1 MAQKNEA
8 SRSPVTP
15 QLSSHGRGG
24 AGNMVDSSQSSKLHP
39 SDLETPVLKNPVV
52 TTGRGGTGNM
62 AKNADPRET
71 RRRQDVGAVDRFGL
85 HMSSFARVPRR
96 YSSGAQHSG
105 RGGAGNVFR
114 ENEDSGELGRKI
126 SRDQAV
132 TDDAPSRDAVPSP
145 DPDATSN
152 KRFVC
157 HVALPFEMAPL
168 LCSVTRKFFLSDAI
182 PQDGIVL
189 RFCFCLKTYETMSAE
204 RGFAV
209 CMTRADAKRIG
220 IYHRG
225 WVMPDLAKEDESN
238 M

>member
-39 SDLETPVLKNPVV
+39 SDLETPLLKNPVV

-71 RRRQDVGAVDRFGL
+71 RRRQDVGA
-85 HMSSFARVPRR
+85 VPRR

-152 KRFVC
+152 KRKNWLF
-157 HVALPFEMAPL
+157 
-168 LCSVTRKFFLSDAI
+168 
-182 PQDGIVL
+182 G
-189 RFCFCLKTYETMSAE
+189 
-204 RGFAV
+204 
-209 CMTRADAKRIG
+209 KR
-220 IYHRG
+220 
-225 WVMPDLAKEDESN
+225 P
-238 M
+238 